1 MTMDSFPWDSLVA
14 EMGEDGFPVYDRAY
28 AADDLAEVYEPFFS
42 NGIFMNSDEALKVT
56 AGNGFILTCGFGKCH
71 INGRFGYIKKERELL
86 TVEAPDSQ
94 PRIDT
99 VVYRFNKNR
108 SARYIFPFVLKG
120 TPSANPVRPTLTRTA
135 NVWELGACD
144 VLVRPGATSIAQ
156 TDVMDTRLETA
167 RCGMVVPFAELD
179 TTSLFDRMD
188 AALEAAIRTHEAE
201 AEAQLDKLGKQSD
214 AAIAKINNEL
224 DRIIF
229 ISDKLTSG
237 TPENCACYEEMQAIK
252 KLLYELLGEN
262 EQYYIIGKT
271 LYPPKGGMTIEGKK
285 ASLSDMTV
293 SGKTVHIN

>member
-1 MTMDSFPWDSLVA
+1 MTMDSFPWDSLVV

-108 SARYIFPFVLKG
+108 SSRYILPFVVKG

-156 TDVMDTRLETA
+156 TDVVDTRLETA

-188 AALEAAIRTHEAE
+188 AALEAAIRKHEAQ
-201 AEAQLDKLGKQSD
+201 AYAQMKKLNDEIDRVIYLSD
-214 AAIAKINNEL
+214 Q
-224 DRIIF
+224 
-229 ISDKLTSG
+229 LTGG
-237 TPENCACYEEMQAIK
+237 TPEGCGCYEELQSIK
-252 KLLYELLGEN
+252 KLLYQFIGGQDN
-262 EQYYIIGKT
+262 PVFYVIGKT
-271 LYPPKGGMTIEGKK
+271 LYPPEGTLEIDGKTAK
-285 ASLSDMTV
+285 LSSVTV
-293 SGKTVHIN
+293 SNKTLQFN